1 MYSASS
7 SGAIPDIRRFG
18 MSRNTPGG
26 SDPATISKLMFLVP
40 GVYKLTNSEKILV
53 TVNIIILKRC

>member
-26 SDPATISKLMFLVP
+26 SDPATISKPRFLVP

-53 TVNIIILKRC
+53 TVNIIFLKRC